1 MTSNPFEDPNAT
13 LEDMQAQYA
22 KDAGMLPEWAQEPD
36 KPVMPELGLQDL
48 RTVATDFASRAPHGN
63 IFELLT
69 NADKVLA
76 YLKNGTLP
84 NDGPTDP
91 ESL

>member
-1 MTSNPFEDPNAT
+1 MTSEYPAVE
-13 LEDMQAQYA
+13 Y
-22 KDAGMLPEWAQEPD
+22 DAEGMEVEVE

-48 RTVATDFASRAPHGN
+48 RTVATDFASRAPHGS
-63 IFELLT
+63 IFELLI

-84 NDGPTDP
+84 DDGPTDS